1 VFVARAT
8 VSDPGTK
15 GILMFIY
22 VSEDSYPD
30 GHVLLKEGSAGNWVY
45 VVLSGAVEISKV
57 IDGKKYVI
65 DVLKPGE
72 VFGEV
77 GFIGGKKRTA
87 TATTIGPTMIGVVDR
102 TSLDTEYNNL
112 SSDFRAILL
121 AMANRFEKMVNRV
134 VEFSSRTDMRI
145 QKTLSLTYKDDQAF
159 LSAYTRNISTGGLFI
174 KTDKPLRLGDQFLLK
189 LQVPAIPE
197 PLKVSCEVAWVR
209 GPAEA
214 SGKEPAGMG
223 LKFIE
228 MSKGDREALK
238 QYLGKITKG

>member
-1 VFVARAT
+1 
-8 VSDPGTK
+8 
-15 GILMFIY
+15 MFIY
-22 VSEDSYPD
+22 VSEDTYPD
-30 GHVLLKEGSAGNWVY
+30 GHVLLKEGAAGNWLY
-45 VVLSGAVEISKV
+45 VVLSGAVEISRV

-87 TATTIGPTMIGVVDR
+87 TATTIGQTVIGSVDR
-102 TSLDTEYNNL
+102 TSLDAEFNNL

-159 LSAYTRNISTGGLFI
+159 ISAYTSNISTGGLFI
-174 KTDKPLRLGDQFLLK
+174 KTDKPLRLGDQFLLR
-189 LQVPAIPE
+189 LQVPALQD

-209 GPAEA
+209 GPEEA
-214 SGKEPAGMG
+214 TKKEPAGMG
-223 LKFIE
+223 IKFIE
-228 MSKGDREALK
+228 MSKGDREALR
-238 QYLGKITKG
+238 QYLGKVTRAQG

>member
-1 VFVARAT
+1 
-8 VSDPGTK
+8 
-15 GILMFIY
+15 MFIF
-22 VSEDSYPD
+22 VSEETHED
-30 GHVLLKEGSAGNWVY
+30 GHVLIKDGTSGNWIY
-45 VVLSGAVEISKV
+45 VVLSGAVEISKT

-65 DVLKPGE
+65 DVLRPGE

-87 TATTIGPTMIGVVDR
+87 TVTTIGQTVIGVVDR
-102 TSLDTEYNNL
+102 SSLDAEFNKL

-159 LSAYTRNISTGGLFI
+159 ISAYARNISTGGLFI
-174 KTDKPLRLGDQFLLK
+174 KTDKPLRLGDQFMLR
-189 LQVPAIPE
+189 LQLPSLQE
-197 PLKVSCEVAWVR
+197 PLRVSCEVAWVKS
-209 GPAEA
+209 PAEA
-214 SGKEPAGMG
+214 TAKEPAGMG
-223 LKFIE
+223 LKFTE

-238 QYLGKITKG
+238 QYLGRITRG

>member
-1 VFVARAT
+1 
-8 VSDPGTK
+8 
-15 GILMFIY
+15 MFIY
-22 VSEDSYPD
+22 VSEDTYQD
-30 GHVLLKEGSAGNWVY
+30 GHVLLKEGTSGNWLY

-57 IDGKKYVI
+57 IDGKKFVI

-87 TATTIGPTMIGVVDR
+87 TATAIGQTVIGVVDR
-102 TSLDTEYNNL
+102 TSLDTEFNNL

-159 LSAYTRNISTGGLFI
+159 ISAYTSNISTGGLFI
-174 KTDKPLRLGDQFLLK
+174 KTDKPLRLGDQFLLR
-189 LQVPAIPE
+189 LQVPSLRE
-197 PLKVSCEVAWVR
+197 PLKISCGVAWVR
-209 GPAEA
+209 GPEEA
-214 SGKEPAGMG
+214 TKKEPAGMG

-238 QYLGKITKG
+238 NYLGKITRG

>member
-1 VFVARAT
+1 
-8 VSDPGTK
+8 
-15 GILMFIY
+15 MFIF
-22 VSEDSYPD
+22 VSEETYQD
-30 GHVLLKEGSAGNWVY
+30 GHVLLKEGTSGNWLY

-65 DVLKPGE
+65 DVLRPGE

-77 GFIGGKKRTA
+77 GFIGGKRRTA
-87 TATTIGPTMIGVVDR
+87 TATTIGQTMIGSVDR
-102 TSLDTEYNNL
+102 ASLDAEYNKL

-159 LSAYTRNISTGGLFI
+159 ISAYARNISTGGLFI
-174 KTDKPLRLGDQFLLK
+174 KTDKPLRLGDQFMLR
-189 LQVPAIPE
+189 LQLPSLQE
-197 PLKVSCEVAWVR
+197 PLRVSCEVAWVKS
-209 GPAEA
+209 PAEA
-214 SGKEPAGMG
+214 TAKEPAGMG
-223 LKFIE
+223 LKFTE

-238 QYLGKITKG
+238 QYLGRITRG

>member
-1 VFVARAT
+1 
-8 VSDPGTK
+8 
-15 GILMFIY
+15 MFIY
-22 VSEDSYPD
+22 VSEDTHQD
-30 GHVLLKEGSAGNWVY
+30 GHVLLKEGGAGNWLY

-65 DVLKPGE
+65 DVLRPGE
-72 VFGEV
+72 IFGEV

-87 TATTIGPTMIGVVDR
+87 TATTIGPTVIGVVDR
-102 TSLDTEYNNL
+102 TSLDTEFNNL

-159 LSAYTRNISTGGLFI
+159 ISAYTSNISTGGLFV
-174 KTDKPLRLGDQFLLK
+174 KTDKPLRLGDQFLLR
-189 LQVPAIPE
+189 LQVPALPE

-209 GPAEA
+209 STVEA
-214 SGKEPAGMG
+214 SKKEPAGMG
-223 LKFIE
+223 IKFIE

-238 QYLGKITKG
+238 QYLGKITKS

>member
-1 VFVARAT
+1 
-8 VSDPGTK
+8 
-15 GILMFIY
+15 MFIY
-22 VSEDSYPD
+22 VSEDTYQD
-30 GHVLLKEGSAGNWVY
+30 GHVLLKEGTAGNWLY
-45 VVLSGAVEISKV
+45 VVISGAVEISRV

-65 DVLKPGE
+65 DVLRSGE

-87 TATTIGPTMIGVVDR
+87 TATTIGQTVIGSVDR
-102 TSLDTEYNNL
+102 TSLDAEFNKL

-159 LSAYTRNISTGGLFI
+159 INAYTRNISTGGLFI
-174 KTDKPLRLGDQFLLK
+174 KTDKPLRLGDQFLLR
-189 LQVPAIPE
+189 LQVPALQE

-209 GPAEA
+209 GPTEA
-214 SGKEPAGMG
+214 TAKEPAGMG
-223 LKFIE
+223 IKFIE
-228 MSKGDREALK
+228 MSKGDRDTLK

>member
-1 VFVARAT
+1 
-8 VSDPGTK
+8 
-15 GILMFIY
+15 MFIF
-22 VSEDSYPD
+22 VSEDTYQD
-30 GHVLLKEGSAGNWVY
+30 GHVLLKEGSAGNWLY

-65 DVLKPGE
+65 DVLKSGE
-72 VFGEV
+72 IFGEV

-87 TATTIGPTMIGVVDR
+87 TATTIGPTVIGTVDR
-102 TSLDTEYNNL
+102 SSLDAEFNNL
-112 SSDFRAILL
+112 SSDFRGILL

-159 LSAYTRNISTGGLFI
+159 ISAYTSNISTGGLFV
-174 KTDKPLRLGDQFLLK
+174 KTDKPLRLGEQFLLR
-189 LQVPAIPE
+189 LQLPALQD
-197 PLKVSCEVAWVR
+197 PLKVSCEVSWVK
-209 GPAEA
+209 GPAE
-214 SGKEPAGMG
+214 GTKKEPAGMG

-238 QYLGKITKG
+238 QYLGKITKS